1 LKQVLDSRFL
11 VEYYYSQD
19 PIIRQKVNQ
28 KIKELTKNSSG
39 IIPTIVVC
47 ETIQLICSREG
58 KQKAEMIY
66 QSRFVG
72 RSVDVLWERAFRIDD
87 QEFQLSG
94 LTGNYMRVIAI
105 HGAPLTNQ
113 ISRVKIQSREMLSL
127 VGSISENCSPTT

>member
-1 LKQVLDSRFL
+1 MKQVLDSRFF

-28 KIKELTKNSSG
+28 KIKELTKNNSG

-66 QSRFVG
+66 LSII
-72 RSVDVLWERAFRIDD
+72 SSKIRIESLSPSIAKEAGILKCVYKHIPIGDCIIAATAIKNQARILSDD
-87 QEFQLSG
+87 SHFDTIEETKRIWL
-94 LTGNYMRVIAI
+94 
-105 HGAPLTNQ
+105 
-113 ISRVKIQSREMLSL
+113 
-127 VGSISENCSPTT
+127 

>member
-1 LKQVLDSRFL
+1 MLDSRFF

-47 ETIQLICSREG
+47 ETIHLIYSREG

-66 QSRFVG
+66 LSIISSGIRIESLNPSIAKEAGILKSIYKHIPVG
-72 RSVDVLWERAFRIDD
+72 DCIIAATAIRNQARILSDD
-87 QEFQLSG
+87 SHFDTIEETKRIWL
-94 LTGNYMRVIAI
+94 
-105 HGAPLTNQ
+105 
-113 ISRVKIQSREMLSL
+113 
-127 VGSISENCSPTT
+127 